1 MSDIS
6 SVNNTVDSAL
16 ASYGRAKTYMST
28 IFGSSILTI
37 FLIVGIFILNRAIKN
52 KNNYKSTEAKVL
64 SIRPS
69 GKNNY
74 IATVSY
80 TVSDKTYEGNVNL
93 SYYRG
98 IGSYVTVYYDIY
110 NPNSVETYSP
120 TYEILVGSGLIVCV
134 LLSCALMFYNAYMV
148 KNSDFAAQDAA
159 FTTSYNSY
167 GSYRPYQ
174 SRSLIS
180 IF

>member
-1 MSDIS
+1 MNNVSNI
-6 SVNNTVDSAL
+6 NNTVDSTL

-37 FLIVGIFILNRAIKN
+37 FLIVGIFLVNKAIKN
-52 KNNYKSTEAKVL
+52 KNNYKSTEAKVV

-69 GKNNY
+69 IKNNY

-80 TVSDKTYEGNVNL
+80 TVSDKKYEGNVNL
-93 SYYRG
+93 TYYRG

-110 NPNSVETYSP
+110 NPNSIQNNSP
-120 TYEILVGSGLIVCV
+120 TYQIFVGAGLIICV